1 MSCLAQN
8 KLNFQEYNSSMKGPE
23 SPVSMDVLKSNAN
36 SESLKQAALGKV
48 FDAEQ
53 NEYIDTPQKNI
64 FNMPVST
71 PPAEDS
77 RKRKKSATDN
87 MVYEVYTTSQIAD
100 GFSGKTRVV
109 YMGQEFFD
117 TASDAR
123 DVADKLRAKNM
134 ECEVYSV
141 KRRPLKHRKRIKKS
155 GGRRS
160 RKKKEPLK
168 CVNDYHVEFGNWQ
181 PLPGSLKA
189 KGKQSTWWINSNVNL
204 KEEQTAE
211 TIRDVA
217 LAMKKVQAS
226 VLIEKFKQQIKY
238 NMPAFAKDDIMHME
252 EKEREEYERSQ
263 NTVKLNGIL
272 SDMGYH
278 CDTENKSK
286 LRQITL
292 RLRNM
297 NKRIVRENTPV
308 PSADELLKSMRMNA

>member
-8 KLNFQEYNSSMKGPE
+8 QLNFQEYNSSMKGPE
-23 SPVSMDVLKSNAN
+23 SPISMDVLKSNAN

-71 PPAEDS
+71 PPVKES

-168 CVNDYHVEFGNWQ
+168 CVNDFNVEFGNWQ

-226 VLIEKFKQQIKY
+226 VLVEKFEEQIR
-238 NMPAFAKDDIMHME
+238 NSTSVLMDLTQHSD
-252 EKEREEYERSQ
+252 KEGREEVLKAAD
-263 NTVKLNGIL
+263 TVILNGIL
-272 SDMGYH
+272 SGMGYH

-297 NKRIVRENTPV
+297 NKRIVRENMPV